1 MDKYLDRIEF
11 SDNLKTDDD
20 PGFFNA
26 ADRDF
31 RLREDSAVLQL
42 PGWERIPV
50 ERIGLYKNEYRTD

>member
-1 MDKYLDRIEF
+1 
-11 SDNLKTDDD
+11 LKTDDD